1 MILTFRWSPH
11 YPIDV
16 VVGKAGLSRIIAFTH
31 GEKHPP
37 HPPLLPHKTSTIFVF
52 MTSHT
57 PHLPPLNDNPTSQAF
72 AVRGMFKQFGPKVA
86 VDNLSLDVP
95 YGSIFGLVGPNGA
108 GKTTLISLAT
118 GLLRPD
124 AGQAWIAGSDMW
136 TDDVAAKQKM
146 GLLADGIPVFD
157 RLSGPEYLEFLGG
170 LRNMAPDVIKTRST
184 ELLHT
189 LGLKDAGNTPI
200 MDYSAGMTKKIL
212 LAGAL
217 LHAPKLLILDEP
229 LEAVDPAS
237 GRTIQRILRNFAANG
252 GTVILSSH
260 VMELVEGLC
269 DHLAIIDHGRVLTMG
284 SVDEVRQGTSLV
296 DAFIDFVGGDA
307 VSSDSLDW
315 LKGEE

>member
-1 MILTFRWSPH
+1 
-11 YPIDV
+11 
-16 VVGKAGLSRIIAFTH
+16 
-31 GEKHPP
+31 
-37 HPPLLPHKTSTIFVF
+37 

-57 PHLPPLNDNPTSQAF
+57 PHLPPLSNDPTNQAF
-72 AVRGMFKQFGPKVA
+72 AVRGLFKQFGSKVA
-86 VDNLSLDVP
+86 VNNLSLDVP

-124 AGQAWIAGSDMW
+124 AGQAWIAGSDIW
-136 TDDVAAKQKM
+136 SDGTTAKQKM
-146 GLLADGIPVFD
+146 GLLADGVPVFD

-170 LRNMAPDVIKTRST
+170 LRNMDPQVIETRSR
-184 ELLHT
+184 ELLQT
-189 LGLKDAGNTPI
+189 LGLEEAKNTPI
-200 MDYSAGMTKKIL
+200 TDYSAGMTKKIL

-252 GTVILSSH
+252 GTIILSSH

-269 DHLAIIDHGRVLTMG
+269 DHLAIVDHGQILTMG

-307 VSSDSLDW
+307 AGDSSLEW
-315 LKGEE
+315 LKGSE